1 MSVTTPNAASSSKRP
16 ASASA
21 HTPAAKRARS
31 MSDDDNEED
40 EELNEVDPSEH
51 NISEEEVAKKARRE
65 ARTIRNR
72 ESAQR
77 SRNQRKAHL
86 AWLENRVVELEA
98 ENRALRTGSAPSTPS
113 KTRESSPAHS
123 VLSLASDLGIPSE
136 IVTAGCGVSLATVLP
151 PPADALTDMKPNI
164 EALVPATPTPAPPQ
178 DLMQSTMT
186 MEPSNPAELYAQN
199 EHLRWRV
206 NMLENIV
213 RQAANIFSSCP
224 TGNVNPGSFLPALLL
239 PQPQSHP
246 GMEATLSPPL
256 YPSEPHQVASPL
268 HLQTQLDAPH
278 PNHNQAIAS
287 GDAGHSGGDRVCCLF
302 TEAQH
307 GPAAGEGL
315 FDNQLGLA
323 GHPAAAVG
331 RGAGDRGV
339 GSASGL
345 DLGLATSSLFDGN
358 NGVSAQVG
366 GTAQGAWFE
375 ITEAAAFDDSEMRG
389 LDDLLAEL
397 EAKQPEQAGA
407 NATSVLTES
416 APGVNEWAWATKA
429 VVDLQ

>member
-1 MSVTTPNAASSSKRP
+1 MSATTPNAASSSKRP

-31 MSDDDNEED
+31 MPDDDHEED
-40 EELNEVDPSEH
+40 EELNEVDPSEQ

-86 AWLENRVVELEA
+86 AWLETRVVELEA
-98 ENRALRTGSAPSTPS
+98 ENRALRTGSAPSSPS

-151 PPADALTDMKPNI
+151 PPADALTDMKPNM
-164 EALVPATPTPAPPQ
+164 EALAPATPTPAPPQ
-178 DLMQSTMT
+178 DLMQSPMA
-186 MEPSNPAELYAQN
+186 MAPSNPAELYAQN

-224 TGNVNPGSFLPALLL
+224 TGNANPASFLPALIL

-268 HLQTQLDAPH
+268 HLQSQLDAPH
-278 PNHNQAIAS
+278 PNHNQAVAS
-287 GDAGHSGGDRVCCLF
+287 GDAGQSY
-302 TEAQH
+302 
-307 GPAAGEGL
+307 
-315 FDNQLGLA
+315 LGLA

-331 RGAGDRGV
+331 RGAGDRGA

-345 DLGLATSSLFDGN
+345 DLGLPTSSLFDGN
-358 NGVSAQVG
+358 NVVSAQVG